1 MNNDPTSASKLVE
14 AAAQVLWREDMGQ
27 QIPWT
32 QAPEGRKA
40 VYRNRARS
48 QLALI
53 SSVLEEQ
60 GWVMVPRA
68 LSKEEAVEV
77 SVHATLL
84 APKDIRQGD
93 RFALDPGV
101 VQIILDHV
109 IDQTNTFKQ
118 EAAAS

>member
-1 MNNDPTSASKLVE
+1 MNNDPASGLKLVE
-14 AAAQVLWREDMGQ
+14 ASAQVLWREDMGQ
-27 QIPWT
+27 QLPWT
-32 QAPEGRKA
+32 QAPEGRKSI
-40 VYRNRARS
+40 YRNRARA
-48 QLALI
+48 QLALL

-60 GWVMVPRA
+60 GWVMVPRV
-68 LSKEEAVEV
+68 LGKDEAVEV

-118 EAAAS
+118 EAEAS